1 MYKSCGLC
9 CCGVAPQGLPW
20 LDPLL
25 VSLPQHAAK
34 MLQFFSWELGI
45 GYFEQ
50 IMQRMYLWLGS
61 ALPAQAPCVFTN
73 TRGHHLLHWNTVL
86 VEPCNCLPDCH
97 MAKTNKMPDLELR
110 IRPTFAY
117 YPHKKR
123 DLELKTR
130 PKITAQS
137 LEKKKDLE
145 LRSRPKTSVQ
155 SPKKKELNSSKV
167 KPALEKTLKK
177 KSQHECYGKNIDL
190 G

>member
-1 MYKSCGLC
+1 
-9 CCGVAPQGLPW
+9 
-20 LDPLL
+20 
-25 VSLPQHAAK
+25 
-34 MLQFFSWELGI
+34 
-45 GYFEQ
+45 
-50 IMQRMYLWLGS
+50 
-61 ALPAQAPCVFTN
+61 
-73 TRGHHLLHWNTVL
+73 
-86 VEPCNCLPDCH
+86 
-97 MAKTNKMPDLELR
+97 MAKTNKIPDLELS

-145 LRSRPKTSVQ
+145 LRSWPKTGVQ
-155 SPKKKELNSSKV
+155 SPKKKKELNSPKV
-167 KPALEKTLKK
+167 KPALEKPSKK